1 MVKILG
7 IDPSLTATGIAIVSK
22 SGDKPPLWH
31 DMHIITTKDRGHPRM
46 DYIQTEIWRTL
57 SALKNG
63 DIIAMEGP
71 SFGSK
76 GGKSHE
82 LAGGWWMVKHAIYTW
97 LKDEGVELKGVYII
111 PPRSRAKYAT
121 GNGNAKKE
129 AVMESVQ
136 LQTKINVTDHN
147 IADAMVLATMGARLG
162 GAAVDVIP
170 PEEMHRVTPLVSV
183 KNQLENGLQS
193 F

>member
-1 MVKILG
+1 
-7 IDPSLTATGIAIVSK
+7 
-22 SGDKPPLWH
+22 
-31 DMHIITTKDRGHPRM
+31 
-46 DYIQTEIWRTL
+46 
-57 SALKNG
+57 
-63 DIIAMEGP
+63 
-71 SFGSK
+71 
-76 GGKSHE
+76 
-82 LAGGWWMVKHAIYTW
+82 

-136 LQTKINVTDHN
+136 LQTKINVSDHN